1 MKYRRL
7 ILGLIAVAVA
17 LWIIVGEQMSG
28 ASADAVVNA
37 PVVTLRATVAGNLS
51 VPARQL
57 GTRVAQGEVI
67 ASIQDPVVDRVRL
80 DDLLMEMRL
89 EEATRDQI
97 AALMEDT
104 EANRQALL
112 ERTGIFRERRLEELR
127 TRLSHAEARL
137 AILEGAPDEGSLAGD
152 EAGDEAGEAL
162 LAAVEET
169 PERIP
174 GEPRLEALVLD
185 HARERV
191 EVLRIALRAAEE
203 NVFLGDGYNDSP
215 NAEQR
220 AVELAGEIAVL
231 ETRLAEAEA
240 RLAAVGERVDRERL
254 RVNGLTGGEMQSPVT
269 GLLWEVLEADGVNV
283 QRGDPLLRLVDCR
296 ATMVTASVTERVY
309 NSLAV
314 GDAARFRLG
323 GSSTVYDGTVARL
336 AGSGAETI
344 YRNIAVAPSQRHLER
359 FDVALIVPQL
369 AQLGVE
375 GCMIGRTGRAF
386 FDGRPLD
393 GLRRLLP

>member
-1 MKYRRL
+1 MRYRRL
-7 ILGLIAVAVA
+7 ILGIVAIVVA

-37 PVVTLRATVAGNLS
+37 PVITVRAPVAGDLT
-51 VPARQL
+51 VPTRQL
-57 GTRVAQGEVI
+57 GARVTQGEVI
-67 ASIQDPVVDRVRL
+67 ASIEDPVVDRVRL
-80 DDLLMEMRL
+80 DDLLMEVRL
-89 EEATRDQI
+89 EEATRAQI
-97 AALMEDT
+97 E
-104 EANRQALL
+104 ALL
-112 ERTGIFRERRLEELR
+112 SNTQATREALLQRSQTFRSRRLEELR

-137 AILEGAPDEGSLAGD
+137 EILEAGGAPTDED
-152 EAGDEAGEAL
+152 EQRL
-162 LAAVEET
+162 LDAVDDGT
-169 PERIP
+169 ERLP
-174 GEPRLEALVLD
+174 GEPRLDALVLD

-191 EVLRIALRAAEE
+191 EVLQIALRAAEQG
-203 NVFLGDGYNDSP
+203 VFLGDGYNDAP

-220 AVELAGEIAVL
+220 ATELASEIAAL
-231 ETRLAEAEA
+231 QTRLAEAEE
-240 RLAAVGERVDRERL
+240 RVAAVGERVDRERL
-254 RVNGLTGGEMQSPVT
+254 RVNSLTGGELQAPVT
-269 GLLWEVLEADGVNV
+269 GLLWEVLQADGVNV
-283 QRGDPLLRLVDCR
+283 QRGDPILRLVDCG

-323 GSSTVYDGTVARL
+323 GSSTVFEATVARL

-344 YRNIAVAPSQRHLER
+344 YRNLAVAPSQRHLER
-359 FDVALIVPQL
+359 YDVALIVPQL

-375 GCMIGRTGRAF
+375 GCMIGRTGRTF

>member
-7 ILGLIAVAVA
+7 ILGLLAIIVA

-37 PVVTLRATVAGNLS
+37 PVVTVRAIVAGNLS
-51 VPARQL
+51 VPTRQL
-57 GTRVAQGEVI
+57 GARVTQGEVI
-67 ASIQDPVVDRVRL
+67 AGIEDPVVDRIRL
-80 DDLLMEMRL
+80 DDLLMEARL
-89 EEATRDQI
+89 EEATRVQI
-97 AALMEDT
+97 E
-104 EANRQALL
+104 ALL
-112 ERTGIFRERRLEELR
+112 ADTDATREALLQRTQIFRERRLEELR
-127 TRLSHAEARL
+127 ARLSHAETRL
-137 AILEGAPDEGSLAGD
+137 AILEADGAPT
-152 EAGDEAGEAL
+152 GEVQQQL
-162 LAAVEET
+162 LDTVEEGA
-169 PERIP
+169 ERLP
-174 GEPRLEALVLD
+174 GEPRLDTLVLD

-191 EVLRIALRAAEE
+191 EVLQIALRAAEE

-220 AVELAGEIAVL
+220 ATELASEVAAL
-231 ETRLAEAEA
+231 RTRLTEAQE
-240 RLAAVGERVDRERL
+240 RVAAVRERVDRERL
-254 RVNGLTGGEMQSPVT
+254 RVNGLTGGEMQSPVS
-269 GLLWEVLEADGVNV
+269 GLLWEVLQADGVNV

-323 GSSTVYDGTVARL
+323 GSSTVYDATVARL

-344 YRNIAVAPSQRHLER
+344 YRNLAVAPSQRHLER
-359 FDVALIVPQL
+359 YDVALIVPEL
-369 AQLGVE
+369 AQLGTE

>member
-1 MKYRRL
+1 MRYRRL
-7 ILGLIAVAVA
+7 ILGLIAIVVA

-37 PVVTLRATVAGNLS
+37 PLVTVRATVAGNLS
-51 VPARQL
+51 VPSRQL
-57 GTRVAQGEVI
+57 GARTAEGEVI
-67 ASIQDPVVDRVRL
+67 ASIKDPIVDRIQL
-80 DDLLMEMRL
+80 DDLLMEARL
-89 EEATRDQI
+89 EEATRAQI
-97 AALMEDT
+97 EALLAET
-104 EANRQALL
+104 EASRDALL
-112 ERTGIFRERRLEELR
+112 ERTQIFRARRLEELR
-127 TRLSHAEARL
+127 TRLSHAETRL
-137 AILEGAPDEGSLAGD
+137 AILEASGAPADEGQ
-152 EAGDEAGEAL
+152 ERL
-162 LAAVEET
+162 LDVVEQGT
-169 PERIP
+169 ERLP
-174 GEPRLEALVLD
+174 GEPRLDGLVLD

-191 EVLRIALRAAEE
+191 EVLKIALRAAEE

-220 AVELAGEIAVL
+220 AVELASEIAAL
-231 ETRLAEAEA
+231 QTRLTEAEN
-240 RLAAVGERVDRERL
+240 RVAAVGERVDRERL
-254 RVNGLTGGEMQSPVT
+254 RVNGLTGGEIRSPVT

-283 QRGDPLLRLVDCR
+283 QRGDPLLRLLDCQ

-323 GSSTVYDGTVARL
+323 GSSTVYDATVARL

-344 YRNIAVAPSQRHLER
+344 YRNLAVAPSQRHLER
-359 FDVALIVPQL
+359 YDVALIVPQL
-369 AQLGVE
+369 AHLGVE
-375 GCMIGRTGRAF
+375 GCMIGRTGRVF